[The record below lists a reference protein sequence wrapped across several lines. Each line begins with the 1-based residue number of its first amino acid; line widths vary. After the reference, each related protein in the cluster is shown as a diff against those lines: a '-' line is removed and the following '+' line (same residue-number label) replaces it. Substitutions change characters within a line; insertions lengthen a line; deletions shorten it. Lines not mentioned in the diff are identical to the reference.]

1 MSQFT
6 SSFITFFISSVS
18 QLCCGYTALLLRFV
32 VIQQWHSR
40 SSPASVVRCRAFCT
54 AAYDSCGQISGPN
67 SPMFNSSVITWLHSA
82 AIPLCRYCV
91 MSHCRYCVV
100 RFFTFYAVHLFIC
113 YIVLLFRGVTFMP
126 TACVFDG
133 VGSVSEHLDC
143 CRHELRCGAPR
154 DIESFVTEHDCDPG
168 VTVDELICR
177 LS

>member
-1 MSQFT
+1 MIATKLKNVTVELQNNELT
-6 SSFITFFISSVS
+6 PRVPGARAEPWRAP
-18 QLCCGYTALLLRFV
+18 LA
-32 VIQQWHSR
+32 
-40 SSPASVVRCRAFCT
+40 AVRCRAFCT
-54 AAYDSCGQISGPN
+54 AAYDSCEQISGPN

-91 MSHCRYCVV
+91 MSHCRYYVV

-113 YIVLLFRGVTFMP
+113 YIVPLFRGVTFMS

-143 CRHELRCGAPR
+143 CRHELRCSAPR
-154 DIESFVTEHDCDPG
+154 DIESFVAEHDCDPG

>member
-1 MSQFT
+1 
-6 SSFITFFISSVS
+6 
-18 QLCCGYTALLLRFV
+18 
-32 VIQQWHSR
+32 
-40 SSPASVVRCRAFCT
+40 
-54 AAYDSCGQISGPN
+54 
-67 SPMFNSSVITWLHSA
+67 
-82 AIPLCRYCV
+82 